1 MIYNN
6 VLETI
11 GNTPIIKLNK
21 LFPNHNV
28 YIKVEKQNP
37 GGSIKDRIAL
47 AMIEDAEKAG
57 ILKPGGTI
65 IEPTS
70 GNTGIG
76 LSFVAAVKGYKMII
90 TMPESMSIERRKIM
104 EAYGAEFVL
113 TPKELGMK
121 GAIAKAQ
128 ELAETIEGA
137 WVPQQ
142 FENSSNPTVHY
153 NTTAKEILSDFPQG
167 VDYLITG
174 VGTGGHLSGIGKA
187 LKEVN
192 SSTKVIAVEPTDSP
206 VISGGNPGPHAIQG
220 IGAGFIPTNLDTSIV
235 DSSTQITKEEAFEF
249 AKKVAKVEGIF
260 VGISTGASL
269 AAVAKTLNEVDKN
282 TKILTVNYDTGERYL
297 SVEGLF

>member
-187 LKEVN
+187 LKEIN